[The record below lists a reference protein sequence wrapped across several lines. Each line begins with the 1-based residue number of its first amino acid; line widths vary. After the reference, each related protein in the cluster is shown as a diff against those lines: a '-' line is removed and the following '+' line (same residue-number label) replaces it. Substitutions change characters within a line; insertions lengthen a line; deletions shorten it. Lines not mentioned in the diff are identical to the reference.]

1 MNELDIAFGI
11 LPLGI
16 ILLSIAG
23 TFVCK
28 NVYLMPVLSLII
40 SLVFTFTIFNES
52 FLGWVV
58 VYSLVSLALS
68 YITLIVIRKKKA
80 SRK

>member
-1 MNELDIAFGI
+1 MDELDIAFVI

-16 ILLSIAG
+16 MVLSIVG
-23 TFVCK
+23 TCVCK

-40 SLVFTFTIFNES
+40 SLVLTFTIFNQS

-58 VYSLVSLALS
+58 VYCLMSLVLS
-68 YITLIVIRKKKA
+68 YITLIVIRKRKA
-80 SRK
+80 SGK